1 MKLLLKISSVIDV
14 VTAFVGR
21 AASWLVLVAVIIS
34 AGNAMIRYTFDT
46 SSNAWLEAQWY
57 LFGAVFLLSAAYTL
71 QRNEH
76 VRVDVI
82 YNTYSKRTRNWL
94 NLLGHIFMLMP
105 FTLLLIYEAIP
116 FVITSFLQQEL
127 SENANG
133 LIRWPV
139 KLLLLMGFMF
149 LAAQGI
155 SEIIK
160 RIAVMRGLIPDPHE
174 VIPVES
180 QQTPCAAP
188 EQQS

>member
-1 MKLLLKISSVIDV
+1 MKLLLKISSVIDAI
-14 VTAFVGR
+14 TAFIGR
-21 AASWLVLVAVIIS
+21 AASWLVLVAVLIS
-34 AGNAMIRYTFDT
+34 AGNAMIRYSLNI

-57 LFGAVFLLSAAYTL
+57 LYGAVFLLAAAYTL

-82 YNTYSKRTRNWL
+82 FGALPKRAQNWI

-105 FTLLLIYEAIP
+105 FTMLLIYEAVP
-116 FVITSFLQQEL
+116 FVITSYQQQEL

-133 LIRWPV
+133 LIQWPA
-139 KLLLLMGFMF
+139 KSLLLAGFIL

-174 VIPVES
+174 VIPDET
-180 QQTPCAAP
+180 QQTPCTVP
-188 EQQS
+188 EQRS

>member
-1 MKLLLKISSVIDV
+1 MKLLLKISSVIDAI
-14 VTAFVGR
+14 TAFIGR
-21 AASWLVLVAVIIS
+21 AASWLVLVAVLIS
-34 AGNAMIRYTFDT
+34 AGNAMIRYSLNI

-57 LFGAVFLLSAAYTL
+57 LYGAVFLLAAAYTL

-76 VRVDVI
+76 VRVDVVFGALP
-82 YNTYSKRTRNWL
+82 KRAQNWI

-105 FTLLLIYEAIP
+105 FTLLLIYESVP
-116 FVITSFLQQEL
+116 FVITSYQQQEL

-133 LIRWPV
+133 LIQWPA
-139 KLLLLMGFMF
+139 KSLLLIGFVL

-174 VIPVES
+174 EIPVES
-180 QQTPCAAP
+180 QQTPCTVP

>member
-1 MKLLLKISSVIDV
+1 MKLLLKISSVIDTI
-14 VTAFVGR
+14 TAFIGR
-21 AASWLVLVAVIIS
+21 AASWLVLVAVLIS
-34 AGNAMIRYTFDT
+34 AGNAAIRYSLNI

-57 LFGAVFLLSAAYTL
+57 LYGAVFLLSAAYTL

-76 VRVDVI
+76 VRVDVVFGALP
-82 YNTYSKRTRNWL
+82 KRAQNWI

-105 FTLLLIYEAIP
+105 FTMLLIYEAVP
-116 FVITSFLQQEL
+116 FVITSYQQQEL

-133 LIRWPV
+133 LIQWPA
-139 KLLLLMGFMF
+139 KSLLLAGFVL
-149 LAAQGI
+149 LAVQGI

-174 VIPVES
+174 VIPDKS
-180 QQTPCAAP
+180 QQTPCTVP